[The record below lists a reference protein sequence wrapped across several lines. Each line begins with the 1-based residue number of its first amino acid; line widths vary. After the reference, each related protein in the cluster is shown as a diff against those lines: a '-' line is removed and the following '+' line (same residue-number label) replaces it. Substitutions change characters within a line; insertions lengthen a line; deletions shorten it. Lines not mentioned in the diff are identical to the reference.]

1 MNEAATKQYKE
12 IVYRRLTEPIDFF
25 GRELPAELWW
35 VILAV
40 VLGIGFFYIGWM
52 YFKDSRG
59 VGPWVAS
66 LLGLLRASVYV
77 LLAWVFLLRAEQ
89 TWEESEIYSR
99 AAVVMDVS
107 GSLFSVD
114 DIPKGIPN
122 EKLDTR
128 QEKVLEFLTS
138 KKFFQKLEENNPV
151 WVYRFAKRLDENYL
165 LFRDGKNYTR
175 AEWEDPSRVT
185 QTAAAPAPD
194 EPPPEP
200 QPLARELWR
209 AYLNMPLPATEKD
222 AIDKLSSADKARYE
236 KMLALNKKLSE
247 SGFFQ
252 GTNVGDSVLAGVN
265 RESSN
270 RMQGIIV
277 ITDGRSTEGSPE
289 KFREIEKR
297 AKDAHIPIFVIGV
310 GDERPQVRIDVADIR
325 VPDQVQPEDHFRTV
339 VEVTGEGLADQKVDV
354 ELLIKHVRKGTDGK
368 DVDLDIFLAEA
379 SDKDNAAKKGAVISL
394 GKQLILKPTT
404 EVKFDNGSPPRA
416 TVEFPID
423 ARSLAA
429 AAGKDL
435 SAPEYSGKK
444 WELDETKEG
453 ELRFTARVP
462 RNKFEVFTGSHH
474 TSDPAPLRVIKKP
487 LRVLLFASAPMRDY
501 QFLRTLLV
509 REMDKKR
516 AEMAI
521 YLQPAPGRVDLPPG
535 VVQDVEPERLLK
547 EFPRKLEPT
556 SNSKEE
562 LLGSLNEYDVI
573 VAFDPDW
580 TKLEDKQLKMIETWV
595 NNGGGLIAI
604 GGPINT
610 IQLARPGAYR
620 EKLKPMLD
628 LYPVV
633 LRDVRI
639 DELDRTTT
647 DPWPLNFEGANQE
660 LEFLKLE
667 ESETDAP
674 KKFLEDWDA
683 FFYGPRKEGEA
694 RGNVLRGFFNY
705 YPAESAKIGSL
716 IVGRFTD
723 PKAKLK
729 DGTQQPFI
737 VLSDPASHRRVVWI
751 GSGETWRLRQ
761 YREAYHERFWT
772 KLLRYAGD
780 GRRGRVHK
788 RIRLEMAPT
797 YIQNKFV
804 DVEAKIDAA
813 DGTPLGTGAKP
824 PVVKVKLLGDTS
836 PQKELAN
843 DIPMK
848 AKPTGEGWFSTR
860 FQVRSAGNYTLTLNV
875 PDTGDTQSRSFIVR
889 EANPEMDNTRPDFE
903 QMYQLASEADE
914 VLGRLGDAEQATLKE
929 QLRKGAPAGA
939 TKGPAAAAKPR
950 LYFTLANADL
960 IPKCMRKDV
969 ATQRSRGPIKDQ
981 WDEGVEIYHR
991 DPPLQ
996 PIKMSYVLMAVVGLL
1011 SIEWLIR
1018 KLLRLA

>member
-12 IVYRRLTEPIDFF
+12 IVYRRLSEPIDFF

-40 VLGIGFFYIGWM
+40 VLGVGFFYIGWM

-59 VGPWVAS
+59 VGPWWAS
-66 LLGLLRASVYV
+66 LLGILRGCVYV

-89 TWEESEIYSR
+89 TWEETEVHSR
-99 AAVVMDVS
+99 VAVALDVS
-107 GSLFSVD
+107 GSLGSID
-114 DIPKGIPN
+114 DIPTGDPR
-122 EKLDTR
+122 EKLLTR
-128 QEKVLEFLTS
+128 QEKVLNFLEG
-138 KKFFQKLEENNPV
+138 KNFFRKLEENNPV
-151 WVYRFAKRLDENYL
+151 WVYRFARRLDENYL

-175 AEWEDPSRVT
+175 AEWEDPSRIAEPVL
-185 QTAAAPAPD
+185 TAMD

-200 QPLARELWR
+200 KPLPSELWR
-209 AYLNMPLPATEKD
+209 VFLNMPVGEKD
-222 AIDKLSSADKARYE
+222 GVEKLATADKARHE
-236 KMLALNKKLSE
+236 KLLGLNKKLAE
-247 SGFFQ
+247 TAFFQ
-252 GTNVGDSVLAGVN
+252 GTNVGDSVLAAVN

-270 RMQGIIV
+270 RMQGIVV

-297 AKDAHIPIFVIGV
+297 ARDAHIPIFVVGV
-310 GDERPQVRIDVADIR
+310 GEERPQVRLDIADIR
-325 VPDQVQPEDHFRTV
+325 VPDQVQPEDHFRAV
-339 VEVTGEGLADQKVDV
+339 VEVTGEGLPEQKIDL
-354 ELLIKHVRKGTDGK
+354 ELELEHVRKGTDGK
-368 DVDLDIFLAEA
+368 EQKLDIGLAEA
-379 SDKDNAAKKGAVISL
+379 GDRDNPGKKGAVISL
-394 GKQLILKPTT
+394 GKKLLLKPAG
-404 EVKFDNGSPPRA
+404 EVKLDAASPPRV

-423 ARSLAA
+423 AKALAA

-435 SAPEYSGKK
+435 TAPEYSGKK

-462 RNKFEVFTGSHH
+462 RNKFEVFTASHH

-516 AEMAI
+516 AEVAI
-521 YLQPAPGRVDLPPG
+521 YLQPAPGRLEVAGG

-547 EFPRKLEPT
+547 EFPHKLEPSANT
-556 SNSKEE
+556 KEE
-562 LLGSLNEYDVI
+562 QLASLNEYDVI

-580 TKLEDKQLKMIETWV
+580 TKLDDKQLKMIETWV
-595 NNGGGLIAI
+595 NNGGGLVAI

-610 IQLARPGAYR
+610 LQLARPGAYR

-647 DPWPLNFEGANQE
+647 DPWPLNFEGANPE

-667 ESETDAP
+667 ESETEVP
-674 KKFLEDWDA
+674 KFLADWDA

-694 RGNVLRGFFNY
+694 RGAVLRGFFNY
-705 YPAESAKIGSL
+705 YPAESAKVGSL

-737 VLSDPASHRRVVWI
+737 VLSDPASHRRVIWI

-772 KLLRYAGD
+772 KLLRYAGE

-797 YIQNKFV
+797 YVQNKFV

-813 DGTPLGTGAKP
+813 DGTPLGPNAKP
-824 PVVKVKLLGDTS
+824 PEVTVKLLGDAA
-836 PQKELAN
+836 PQRELAN
-843 DIPMK
+843 PIAMK

-860 FQVRSAGNYTLTLNV
+860 FQVRSAGSYTLTLKV
-875 PDTGDTQSRSFIVR
+875 PDTGDTQTRSFVVR
-889 EANPEMDNTRPDFE
+889 ESNPEMDNTRPDFD

-914 VLGRLGDAEQATLKE
+914 VLDRMGEPEARSLKE
-929 QLRKGAPAGA
+929 QLRKGAPAGSA
-939 TKGPAAAAKPR
+939 KAAGALGKPR
-950 LYFTLANADL
+950 LFFTLANADL

-996 PIKMSYVLMAVVGLL
+996 PVKLSYVLIAAVGLL